1 MSAEKPVIDK
11 PLEEFLDK
19 LSVFF
24 PSPAED
30 FEKLQAQINEAMGL
44 PKTMIAT
51 KVDRAPPRVMT
62 GITDG
67 LYPVAP
73 APIEHVITFTDNS
86 SIVLRDTGLGEIKV
100 DNHPHVVL
108 YCDKGPTSGP
118 IVLQHVRCRANR
130 FVGKYLFRHKGKKR
144 KGRPNYPPLRRP
156 LTMQELMR
164 KTIGQERRW
173 AKHLM
178 SSISGV
184 VELDPS
190 TMHVY
195 INELLR
201 PLQEQE
207 QYRLRTFDLALHDPT
222 TPLGRAYEFAKK
234 AHEGQVD
241 KAGKPY
247 IEHLV
252 AVARRG
258 QTLEEQITGMFHD
271 LFDDTKVTPAQLYI
285 EFPLDRVMRA
295 LLALNRNGT
304 ETRWQQIERIGEDE
318 LATNVKIYDLD
329 HNLDPMRFSS
339 PAAYDE
345 YLTQNSGLREHYI
358 KAKRYLVEKKL
369 LRPVSDPA
377 RDYIERNFQC
387 TFIEAPARPLPEN

>member
-1 MSAEKPVIDK
+1 MSTAKPDHDQAVEDFIDGL
-11 PLEEFLDK
+11 PVFLR
-19 LSVFF
+19 
-24 PSPAED
+24 PPAEGI
-30 FEKLQAQINEAMGL
+30 EKLQAQINEAMGM

-67 LYPVAP
+67 LYPCLTTSAGRQSGKTAMLTDLTNSRAP
-73 APIEHVITFTDNS
+73 RHRSRP
-86 SIVLRDTGLGEIKV
+86 LRSCI
-100 DNHPHVVL
+100 H
-108 YCDKGPTSGP
+108 
-118 IVLQHVRCRANR
+118 
-130 FVGKYLFRHKGKKR
+130 KYLFRHKGKKR
-144 KGRPNYPPLRRP
+144 KGRPNYPPLP
-156 LTMQELMR
+156 NPPTMRELMQ

-178 SSISGV
+178 SSIPGV
-184 VELDPS
+184 VELDPT

-201 PLQEQE
+201 PLREQE
-207 QYRLRTFDLALHDPT
+207 EYRLRTFDLALHDPT

-252 AVARRG
+252 TVARRG

-271 LFDDTKVTPAQLYI
+271 LFDDTKVTPAQLYV

-304 ETRWQQIERIGEDE
+304 ETRWQQIVRIGEDE

-329 HNLDPMRFSS
+329 HNLDPMRFDS
-339 PAAYDE
+339 PQAYGE
-345 YLTQNSGLREHYI
+345 YLTQNSGLREHYL

-369 LRPVSDPA
+369 LRPVSDPS
-377 RDYIERNFQC
+377 RPFGLSQSLCPEVTQEYIERNFQC
-387 TFIEAPARPLPEN
+387 TFVEAPARPLPEN